1 MRKHKVK
8 KTSTKTEKKEYSC
21 PKCTFFTYKKSNLTR
36 HERNCRKVKEQKEH
50 VCNVC
55 AKVFIK
61 KFNFTRHMTT
71 HDKEQ
76 RKEIFGCQVCEKVF
90 TRLQNLRSHEKNKH
104 SVQKVK
110 TSLGFGLFE
119 KEMEKGQ
126 FVKTPKSSKAVF
138 KCEKCS
144 YMTENKSNFNRH
156 RKEKHSMKKNGTFE
170 NV

>member
-1 MRKHKVK
+1 M
-8 KTSTKTEKKEYSC
+8 
-21 PKCTFFTYKKSNLTR
+21 
-36 HERNCRKVKEQKEH
+36 
-50 VCNVC
+50 CNVY

-76 RKEIFGCQVCEKVF
+76 RKEIFCCQVCEKVF

-110 TSLGFGLFE
+110 ISLGFGLFE
-119 KEMEKGQ
+119 KEIEEGQ
-126 FVKTPKSSKAVF
+126 FVETPRSSKAVF
-138 KCEKCS
+138 KFEECF

-156 RKEKHSMKKNGTFE
+156 RKGKHSKKKNGTSE
-170 NV
+170 NIS